1 MALPEYSLGD
11 NFVLTPMDVTPEAM
25 EMFGEHCR
33 QTELGML
40 KDIYREHIKIEMPF
54 PTSAGDE
61 AAIFAAIFED
71 V

>member
-1 MALPEYSLGD
+1 MALPEYGFSINAPLEPAD
-11 NFVLTPMDVTPEAM
+11 ITPEVM

-40 KDIYREHIKIEMPF
+40 KEIYREHIKIEMPF
-54 PTSAGDE
+54 PVSRSVEED
-61 AAIFAAIFED
+61 IFASLFED